1 MRVARKSK
9 WSRLSVS
16 SFVFYVLKVPQK
28 CRFTVHWKD
37 LWTCRLWC
45 DWNTTPAT
53 WCNNNTS
60 YFLRCAP
67 LIYTFFEP
75 CVCLVHAEWIVI
87 CCDTHHCMRETGT
100 GHQQDAQACY
110 ERALQVSPSELWPHQ
125 GFVRSLME
133 MGQLNMALLH
143 TTGIL
148 ADKYVCDGGRVL
160 DVMGLT
166 WLCCTPLASWPTSM
180 CDGGKVLE
188 VMGLMPSRQVW
199 VWWWESVEG

>member
-1 MRVARKSK
+1 
-9 WSRLSVS
+9 
-16 SFVFYVLKVPQK
+16 
-28 CRFTVHWKD
+28 
-37 LWTCRLWC
+37 
-45 DWNTTPAT
+45 
-53 WCNNNTS
+53 
-60 YFLRCAP
+60 
-67 LIYTFFEP
+67 
-75 CVCLVHAEWIVI
+75 
-87 CCDTHHCMRETGT
+87 
-100 GHQQDAQACY
+100 
-110 ERALQVSPSELWPHQ
+110 
-125 GFVRSLME
+125 ME

-199 VWWWESVEG
+199 V